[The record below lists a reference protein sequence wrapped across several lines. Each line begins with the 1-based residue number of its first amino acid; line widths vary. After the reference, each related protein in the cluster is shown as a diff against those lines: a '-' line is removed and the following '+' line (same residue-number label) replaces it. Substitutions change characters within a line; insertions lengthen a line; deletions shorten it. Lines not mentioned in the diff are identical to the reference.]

1 MTPMQETRSDWLE
14 MGVFQPLGV
23 QPVHLDLQ
31 DAGVTFYFLD
41 LQQLQKKKNASA
53 NNNLN
58 YPVMYSCPV

>member
-41 LQQLQKKKNASA
+41 PRNQVVLFGGTTIS
-53 NNNLN
+53 
-58 YPVMYSCPV
+58 